1 MTEALQWAAIGISTL
16 TLILLILEKTFG
28 GGNSLANKFAVLDKD
43 LTSSVTELK
52 ISVTADMA
60 KLRLEL
66 TTRVDE
72 YEDNYAVGLDAIKSN
87 IHAMQL
93 GLLEFRAKMAE
104 DYVHKSDH
112 SAGLNDL
119 KRDVREGFDR
129 VEKRLS
135 RIESGGK
142 A

>member
-1 MTEALQWAAIGISTL
+1 MSEGLQWVAIALSTL
-16 TLILLILEKTFG
+16 TLVSLILEKTFG
-28 GGNSLANKFAVLDKD
+28 GGNSLAKQFALLDK
-43 LTSSVTELK
+43 EM
-52 ISVTADMA
+52 TAEMA

-66 TTRVDE
+66 TTRVDQ

-112 SAGLNDL
+112 SAGLSEL
-119 KRDVREGFDR
+119 KRDVREGFER

-142 A
+142 D